1 MAAKLMGLRRVA
13 LAAGVVSATLL
24 AAGCGGGAQTSK
36 FQAQRVL
43 AFGDESSVIADV
55 NGDGNGS
62 KYGINATASATDTTI
77 SCRANALW
85 VQFVAN
91 RYGLVF
97 PQCNP
102 GPTPISAPTS
112 RIRAAPGA
120 RAADLSAQIDA
131 QLGESAFAGGDL
143 ATVLVGLNDV
153 LAQYAQYPSIGEA
166 QLAANLD
173 AAGAEVGRQVNR
185 LADSGVRVLVATVP
199 DAGITPF
206 AAAEKIANADT
217 DRGALLTRLT
227 ARMNAALRAT
237 MQNDGR
243 RIGLI
248 LLDEQVS
255 AIGKFNGL
263 NGFTNSTQGACD
275 LSRSALVPPSVL
287 DCTDL
292 TLVAGATSA
301 SYLWADDRHL
311 SAGGQS
317 LLGNIAVTRAE
328 NNPF

>member
-1 MAAKLMGLRRVA
+1 MAAKLMGLRRAA
-13 LAAGVVSATLL
+13 LAMGVVSAALI

-43 AFGDESSVIADV
+43 AFGDESSVIVDV
-55 NGDGNGS
+55 NADGNGS
-62 KYGINATASATDTTI
+62 KYGINGSVSATDGTI
-77 SCRANALW
+77 NCRANALW

-97 PQCNP
+97 APCNP
-102 GPTPISAPTS
+102 GPTPVSAPTS
-112 RIRAAPGA
+112 RIRAAFGA
-120 RAADLSAQIDA
+120 KAADLGAQIDT
-131 QLGESAFAGGDL
+131 QLAESAFGSSDL

-153 LAQYAQYPSIGEA
+153 LAQYAQYPSISEA

-185 LADSGVRVLVATVP
+185 LADAGVRVLIATVP
-199 DAGITPF
+199 DAGLTPF

-237 MQNDGR
+237 MRNDGR

-248 LLDEQVS
+248 LLDEQIS

-263 NGFTNSTQGACD
+263 NGFTNSTQGACE

-292 TLVAGATSA
+292 TLVANATSA

-311 SAGGQS
+311 SAGGQTI
-317 LLGNIAVTRAE
+317 LGNFAVSRAE